1 MQIMA
6 LFDKLI
12 IFALCKDLDA
22 SEIGDA
28 IKDSIPINKTVNR
41 IFLMCLIQIN
51 IYVLLAK
58 IVNKMETSCK
68 ASHYYPVSSCIFLI
82 PIYRDFRGVS
92 QMLQEHEDK
101 SFTFVPVK
109 MWY

>member
-22 SEIGDA
+22 SEIEDA

-51 IYVLLAK
+51 FYVL
-58 IVNKMETSCK
+58 
-68 ASHYYPVSSCIFLI
+68 
-82 PIYRDFRGVS
+82 
-92 QMLQEHEDK
+92 
-101 SFTFVPVK
+101 
-109 MWY
+109 